1 MNKQWHVSAPRYSRG
16 QFDKCFIT
24 VIYMLSLLYGSLV
37 LNLLFHLICSHVA
50 AKKQEEPFNSL

>member
-1 MNKQWHVSAPRYSRG
+1 
-16 QFDKCFIT
+16 
-24 VIYMLSLLYGSLV
+24 MLYLLYLLYGSLV